1 MAPRQPRHHPD
12 LQTLHRLP
20 RVRKKLRVAKNHQLK
35 HFQQPSLVPYDE
47 LADSEKQYDRN
58 TALETLKVIQS
69 IGCQILPPGFD
80 QRSIDD
86 GDPAKVTALLL

>member
-1 MAPRQPRHHPD
+1 
-12 LQTLHRLP
+12 
-20 RVRKKLRVAKNHQLK
+20 
-35 HFQQPSLVPYDE
+35 VPYDE